1 MDFIRIRT
9 RETKSGLEMYP
20 DFVVGRSKDLMVQG
34 RTFYAIW
41 DDAAQL
47 WSRDEYDVQRL
58 VDATLRA
65 EAEKCEASTGVKPNV
80 KYMQSWGS
88 ASWGQFRKFLQN
100 ISDNSH
106 PLDAK
111 LIFQNDEVKK
121 TDYASKKLPY
131 AIGPGSVDAWDEIMR
146 VLYSPEERAKIEWA
160 IGSIVA
166 GDSKKIQKFLVFY
179 GPPGTGKSTVLN
191 IIQKLFEGYT
201 TAFDGKALGNSNSS
215 FATEVFKNNPLVAIQ
230 HDGDLSKIEDNAR
243 LNSIIAHEEMTMNE
257 KYKPSYTAKVDAM
270 LIMGSNQPVRISDAK
285 SGIIRRLIDI
295 HPTGVKLPAKHYST
309 LIGQVDFELGAIAQ
323 YCLDVYLGMGKN
335 YYNAYRPLEM
345 MLQTDIFFNYIEAN
359 FDVFKSQNY
368 TTVRQAYALYKEFCE
383 ESGIEKPLPQYKFR
397 EELRNYFDE
406 FKDRGEVDGQ
416 QVRSLYFGFTADKF
430 KAPKKESKAE
440 FSLVL
445 EESVSLLD
453 EVLADQTAQLA
464 SSEGVPKQKWAN
476 VRTTLK
482 DLDTT
487 ALHFVKPPE
496 NHVVIDFDLKDI
508 NGTKALERNLEAAS
522 RWPPTYAEI
531 SKSGEGVHLHYV
543 YTGNMQE
550 LGSEYADGIEV
561 KHFPGD
567 ASLRRRVSRCNAVPV
582 VTISSGLPLKQKK
595 EKMLATKTMQSEQG
609 LRRLI
614 DQNLKKE
621 IHPGTKPSIDFIKKI
636 LDDAHE
642 SGMKYDVSNLKSR
655 VTAFAN
661 NSSNQ
666 AAACLKT
673 VATMK
678 WASEDGINSEGM
690 DSDPDPMVDTKD
702 NRIVFFDV
710 EVYPNLFIIC
720 WKYHGSDEVVRM
732 VNPKAHEVEALMR
745 LKLVG
750 FYNRR
755 YDNHI
760 IYGASMGLTNMQLF
774 QLSSKLVE
782 NNRGA
787 PYAAAYGI
795 SYADIWDFSSKKQS
809 LKKFEIDLGILHME
823 MDLPWDEP
831 VDEKHWEA
839 IVDYCAND
847 VRATEATFEDRKGDF
862 VARQILAELSGKA
875 VNDTTQNHTAKII
888 FGDDKYPQKK
898 FKYTDLSKEV
908 PGYRFEMGKSSYKGE
923 DPSEGGHVYAEPGM
937 YENVAVLDVASMHP
951 SSIEIMDVFGPYTH
965 KFAELRTA
973 RVAIKRKEY
982 EEARKQL
989 DGRLAPFLVGAEDD
1003 PSSAEAL
1010 SYALKIVI
1018 NIVYGL
1024 TSAKFD
1030 NPFRDI
1036 RNVDN
1041 IVAKRGAL
1049 FMIDLKLL
1057 VQEAGYT
1064 VAHVKTD
1071 SIKIPNADPKI
1082 IRIVEEFGKQYGYE
1096 FEHEETYDRFCLVN
1110 EAVYIAGTR
1119 CVPFDPPEV
1128 PEWKW
1133 TAVGAQFAHPYVFKS
1148 LFSGEELSFND
1159 YCEAK
1164 SVNKGAMYLDRHQ
1177 LTDKDEEK
1185 SVANMRHIGKT
1196 GRFVPVTEGGGV
1208 LYRVFEDR
1216 FYAVSG
1222 TKNFEW
1228 MEADVAES
1236 KGEELEIDYAYFEK
1250 LKDTAVK
1257 TVEKFGKFED
1267 LVGD

>member
-1 MDFIRIRT
+1 VDFIRIQT
-9 RETKSGLEMYP
+9 KETKTGLEMYP

-41 DDAAQL
+41 DEARGL

-58 VDATLRA
+58 VDEALRA
-65 EAEKCEASTGVKPNV
+65 EAEKCEKSTGIAPNV
-80 KYMQSWGS
+80 KYMKSWGS
-88 ASWGQFRKFLQN
+88 ASWAQFRKFLQN
-100 ISDNSH
+100 ISDSSH

-111 LIFQNDEVKK
+111 LIFANTDVKK
-121 TDYASKKLPY
+121 TDYASMKLPY
-131 AIGPGSVDAWDEIMR
+131 ALGEGSIDAWDEMLR
-146 VLYSPEERAKIEWA
+146 TLYSPEERAKIEWA

-166 GDSKKIQKFLVFY
+166 GDSKKIQKFFVFY

-191 IIQKLFEGYT
+191 IIQQLFQGYT

-257 KYKPSYTAKVDAM
+257 KYKPSYTARVDAI
-270 LIMGSNQPVRISDAK
+270 LLMGSNQPVRISDAK

-309 LIGQVDFELGAIAQ
+309 LMGQIDFELGAIAQ
-323 YCLDVYLGMGKN
+323 HCLDVYLGMGKN
-335 YYNAYRPLEM
+335 YYNAYRPMEM
-345 MLQTDIFFNYIEAN
+345 MLQTDVFFNYIEAS

-368 TTVRQAYALYKEFCE
+368 TTIKQAYSLYKEFCE
-383 ESGIEKPLPQYKFR
+383 ETGIERPLPQYKFR

-416 QVRSLYFGFTADKF
+416 QVRSLYLGFTADKF

-445 EESVSLLD
+445 EESTSLLD
-453 EVLADQTAQLA
+453 EEFAACSAQLA
-464 SSEGVPKQKWAN
+464 GEEGTPVRKWSN
-476 VRTTLK
+476 NTTVLS
-482 DLDTT
+482 DIDTT
-487 ALHFVKPPE
+487 ALHFVKPPA
-496 NHVVIDFDLKDI
+496 NHVVIDFDLKAD

-522 RWPPTYAEI
+522 RWPPTYAEV
-531 SKSGEGVHLHYV
+531 SKSGDGVHLHYV
-543 YTGNMQE
+543 YTGDVQK
-550 LGSEYADGIEV
+550 LGAEYAAGIEV

-567 ASLRRRVSRCNAVPV
+567 ASLRRRLSRCNAVPV
-582 VTISSGLPLKQKK
+582 ARISSGLPLKQKK
-595 EKMLATKTMQSEQG
+595 ETMLSTKTMTSEAG
-609 LRRLI
+609 LRCQIER
-614 DQNLKKE
+614 NLKKE

-642 SGMKYDVSNLKSR
+642 SGMKYDVSNMRGR
-655 VTAFAN
+655 VMAFAN

-666 AAACLKT
+666 APMCLKIVT
-673 VATMK
+673 EMK
-678 WASEDGINSEGM
+678 WASEAEM
-690 DSDPDPMVDTKD
+690 DSDPDAIVEVTDD
-702 NRIVFFDV
+702 RIVFFDV
-710 EVYPNLFIIC
+710 EVYPNLFVVC
-720 WKYHGSDEVVRM
+720 WKYHGSDEVVTM
-732 VNPKAHEVEALMR
+732 INPKAHEVEALTRM
-745 LKLVG
+745 KLVG

-760 IYGASMGLTNMQLF
+760 IYAATMGLTNAQLF
-774 QLSSKLVE
+774 QLSSKLVD

-787 PYAAAYGI
+787 PYAAAYSL

-809 LKKFEIDLGILHME
+809 LKKFEIDLGIHHME
-823 MDLPWDEP
+823 MDLAWDQP
-831 VDEKHWEA
+831 VPEDLWEKVCA
-839 IVDYCAND
+839 YCRND
-847 VRATEATFEDRKGDF
+847 VMATEATFEDRKGDF

-888 FGDDKYPQKK
+888 FGDDKHPQKK
-898 FKYTDLSKEV
+898 FKYTDLSEEF
-908 PGYRFEMGKSSYKGE
+908 PGYKFEMGKSSYKGE
-923 DPSEGGHVYAEPGM
+923 DPSEGGYVYAEPGL

-951 SSIEIMDVFGPYTH
+951 STIEILNLFGPYTP
-965 KFAELRTA
+965 KFAQLREA

-982 EEARKQL
+982 EKARGLL
-989 DGRLAPFLVGAEDD
+989 DGRLEQFLVGAEDD
-1003 PSSAEAL
+1003 ASSAEAL

-1071 SIKIPNADPKI
+1071 SIKIPGADKKI

-1096 FEHEETYDRFCLVN
+1096 FEHEDTYDKFCLVN
-1110 EAVYIAGTR
+1110 DAVYIAGTQAI
-1119 CVPFDPPEV
+1119 PFDPPDV
-1128 PEWKW
+1128 PNWKW

-1148 LFSGEELSFND
+1148 LFSKEPIEFDD

-1177 LTDKDEEK
+1177 LTDKDAEK
-1185 SVANMRHIGKT
+1185 NVANMRHIGKT

-1208 LYRVFEDR
+1208 LYRVFEDK

-1222 TKNFEW
+1222 TKGFEW
-1228 MEADVAES
+1228 MEADVAETMDD
-1236 KGEELEIDYAYFEK
+1236 KLEIDMAYFEK
-1250 LKDTAVK
+1250 LKQAAIK
-1257 TVEKFGKFED
+1257 QVEKFGRFED
-1267 LVGD
+1267 LVKET

>member
-1 MDFIRIRT
+1 MDFFRILT
-9 RETKSGLEMYP
+9 RETKAGLEMYP
-20 DFVVGRSKDLMVQG
+20 DFTVGRSKDLMVQG

-41 DDAAQL
+41 DEAAGL

-58 VDATLRA
+58 VDEELGA
-65 EAEKCEASTGVKPNV
+65 EAEKCEKTTGIKANV
-80 KYMQSWGS
+80 KYLRSWGS
-88 ASWGQFRKFLQN
+88 TSWGNFRKFLMN
-100 ISDNSH
+100 LSDSSH
-106 PLDAK
+106 PLDSK
-111 LIFQNDEVKK
+111 LVFTNTDVKK
-121 TDYASKKLPY
+121 SDYASKRLPY
-131 AIGPGSVDAWDEIMR
+131 ALGEGEHAAWDELMST
-146 VLYSPEERAKIEWA
+146 LYSPEERAKIEWA
-160 IGSIVA
+160 IGSIVS

-201 TAFDGKALGNSNSS
+201 TAFDGKALGSANSA
-215 FATEVFKNNPLVAIQ
+215 FATEVFKHNPLVAVQ

-257 KYKPSYTAKVDAM
+257 KYKPSYTSRVDAM
-270 LIMGSNQPVRISDAK
+270 LFMGSNQPVRISDAK

-295 HPTGVKLPAKHYST
+295 HPTGVKIPAKHYST

-323 YCLDVYLGMGKN
+323 HCLDIFLNMGKN

-359 FDVFKSQNY
+359 FDIFKQQNY
-368 TTVRQAYALYKEFCE
+368 TTVKQAYALYKEFCE
-383 ESGIEKPLPQYKFR
+383 ESGIDRPLPQYKFR
-397 EELRNYFDE
+397 EELRNYFEE

-453 EVLADQTAQLA
+453 EDLAACPAQLA
-464 SSEGVPKQKWAN
+464 GDEGTPVRKWVKN
-476 VRTTLK
+476 KTILS
-482 DLDTT
+482 DIDTQQ
-487 ALHFVKPPE
+487 LHFVKPSSH
-496 NHVVIDFDLKDI
+496 HVVIDFDLKDN
-508 NGTKALERNLEAAS
+508 NGTKALERNFEAAS

-531 SKSGEGVHLHYV
+531 SKSGEGVHLHYL
-543 YTGNMQE
+543 YTGSMQE
-550 LGSEYADGIEV
+550 LGAEYADGIEV

-567 ASLRRRVSRCNAVPV
+567 ASLRRKLSRCNAVPIA
-582 VTISSGLPLKQKK
+582 TISSGLPLKRKK
-595 EKMLATKTMQSEQG
+595 EKMLAKKTMQSEQG

-614 DQNLKKE
+614 EQNLKKE

-636 LDDAHE
+636 LDDAYE
-642 SGMKYDVSNLKSR
+642 SGMRYDVSNLRSR
-655 VTAFAN
+655 IIVFAN

-666 AAACLKT
+666 AGACLKT
-673 VATMK
+673 VGEMK
-678 WASEDGINSEGM
+678 WASEEEITN
-690 DSDPDPMVDTKD
+690 DPDAVVDTSD
-702 NRIVFFDV
+702 DRLVFFDV
-710 EVYPNLFIIC
+710 EVYPNLFVIC
-720 WKYHGSDEVVRM
+720 WKYQGADEVVRM
-732 VNPKAHEVEALMR
+732 INPKAPAVEALFRM
-745 LKLVG
+745 KLVG

-760 IYGASMGLTNMQLF
+760 LYGAAMGLTNSQLF
-774 QLSSKLVE
+774 QLSSKLID
-782 NNRGA
+782 NNRNA
-787 PYAAAYGI
+787 PYAAAYSL

-823 MDLPWDEP
+823 MDLAWDQP
-831 VDEKHWEA
+831 VPEELWEK

-847 VRATEATFEDRKGDF
+847 VAATEATFEDRKGDF
-862 VARQILAELSGKA
+862 VARQILAELSGKT
-875 VNDTTQNHTAKII
+875 VNDTTQNHTSKII
-888 FGDDKYPQKK
+888 FGNDKYPQKK
-898 FKYTDLSKEV
+898 FKYTDLSEEF
-908 PGYRFEMGKSSYKGE
+908 PGYRFEMGKSTYKGE
-923 DPSEGGHVYAEPGM
+923 DPSEGGYVYSEPGM

-951 SSIEIMDVFGPYTH
+951 SSIEIMNVFGDYTPR
-965 KFAELRTA
+965 FVELREA
-973 RVAIKRKEY
+973 RIAIKRGEFDR
-982 EEARKQL
+982 AREL
-989 DGRLAPFLVGAEDD
+989 LNGRLKPFLEDETT
-1003 PSSAEAL
+1003 AEAL

-1071 SIKIPNADPKI
+1071 SIKIPNADAKI
-1082 IRIVEEFGKQYGYE
+1082 IRIVEEFGKQFGYE
-1096 FEHEETYDRFCLVN
+1096 FEHEETYDKFALVN
-1110 EAVYIAGTR
+1110 DAVYIAG
-1119 CVPFDPPEV
+1119 VQAIPLDPPEI
-1128 PEWKW
+1128 PDMKW

-1148 LFSGEELSFND
+1148 LFSKEELSFDD

-1177 LTDKDEEK
+1177 LTDKDSEK
-1185 SVANMRHIGKT
+1185 QVGNMRHIGKT

-1208 LYRVFEDR
+1208 LYRVFEEK

-1222 TKNFEW
+1222 TKGFEW

-1236 KGEELEIDYAYFEK
+1236 LEDKLEIDYSYFEK
-1250 LKDTAVK
+1250 LKDAAVR
-1257 TVEKFGKFED
+1257 TIEKFGSFEEF
-1267 LVGD
+1267 VKPKGMV

>member
-1 MDFIRIRT
+1 MDFFRILT
-9 RETKSGLEMYP
+9 RETKTGLEMYP
-20 DFVVGRSKDLMVQG
+20 DFTVGRSKDLMIQG

-41 DDAAQL
+41 DEAAGL

-58 VDATLRA
+58 VDEELRA
-65 EAEKCEASTGVKPNV
+65 EAEKCEKTTGIKANV
-80 KYMQSWGS
+80 KYLRSWGS
-88 ASWGQFRKFLQN
+88 TSWGNFRKFLMN
-100 ISDNSH
+100 LSDSSH
-106 PLDAK
+106 PLDSK
-111 LIFQNDEVKK
+111 LVFANTNVKK
-121 TDYASKKLPY
+121 SDYASKRLPY
-131 AIGPGSVDAWDEIMR
+131 ALGEGEHAAWDELMST
-146 VLYSPEERAKIEWA
+146 LYSPEERAKIEWA
-160 IGSIVA
+160 IGSIVS

-201 TAFDGKALGNSNSS
+201 TAFDGKALGSASS
-215 FATEVFKNNPLVAIQ
+215 AFATEVFKHNPLVAVQ

-257 KYKPSYTAKVDAM
+257 KYKPSYTSRVDAM
-270 LIMGSNQPVRISDAK
+270 LFMGSNQPVRISDAK

-295 HPTGVKLPAKHYST
+295 HPTGVKIPAKHYST

-323 YCLDVYLGMGKN
+323 HCLGIFLDMGKN

-359 FDVFKSQNY
+359 FDVFKQQNY
-368 TTVRQAYALYKEFCE
+368 TTVKQAYALYKEFCE
-383 ESGIEKPLPQYKFR
+383 ESGIERPLPQYKFR
-397 EELRNYFDE
+397 EELRNYFEE

-453 EVLADQTAQLA
+453 EDLAACPAQLA
-464 SSEGVPKQKWAN
+464 GDEGVPVRKWVKN
-476 VRTTLK
+476 KTVLS
-482 DLDTT
+482 DIDTQQ
-487 ALHFVKPPE
+487 LHFVKPPSH
-496 NHVVIDFDLKDI
+496 HVVIDFDLKDS

-531 SKSGEGVHLHYV
+531 SKSGEGVHLHYL
-543 YTGNMQE
+543 YTGSMQE
-550 LGSEYADGIEV
+550 LGAEYADGIEV

-567 ASLRRRVSRCNAVPV
+567 ASLRRRLSRCNAVPIA
-582 VTISSGLPLKQKK
+582 TISSGLPLKQKK

-614 DQNLKKE
+614 EQNLKKE
-621 IHPGTKPSIDFIKKI
+621 IHPGTKPSIDFIKKV
-636 LDDAHE
+636 LDDAYE
-642 SGMKYDVSNLKSR
+642 SGMRYDVSNLRSR
-655 VTAFAN
+655 IIAFAN

-666 AAACLKT
+666 ASSCLKT
-673 VATMK
+673 VTEME
-678 WASEDGINSEGM
+678 WASEEEITN
-690 DSDPDPMVDTKD
+690 DPDAVVDISD
-702 NRIVFFDV
+702 DRLVFFDV
-710 EVYPNLFIIC
+710 EVYPNLFIVC
-720 WKYHGSDEVVRM
+720 WKYQGSDEVVKM
-732 VNPKAHEVEALMR
+732 INPKAHEVEALFRM
-745 LKLVG
+745 KLVG

-760 IYGASMGLTNMQLF
+760 LYGAGMGLTNVQLF
-774 QLSSKLVE
+774 QLSSKLID

-787 PYAAAYGI
+787 PYAAAYSL

-823 MDLPWDEP
+823 MDLAWDQP
-831 VDEKHWEA
+831 VPEELWEKV
-839 IVDYCAND
+839 VDYCAND
-847 VRATEATFEDRKGDF
+847 VAATEATFADRKGDF
-862 VARQILAELSGKA
+862 VARQILAELSGKT

-888 FGDDKYPQKK
+888 FGNDKHPQKK
-898 FKYTDLSKEV
+898 FRYTDLSEEF
-908 PGYRFEMGKSSYKGE
+908 PGYRFEMGKSTYKGE
-923 DPSEGGHVYAEPGM
+923 DPSEGGYVYSEPGM

-951 SSIEIMDVFGPYTH
+951 SSIEIMNVFGDYTPR
-965 KFAELRTA
+965 FAELREA
-973 RVAIKRKEY
+973 RIAIKRGEFDR
-982 EEARKQL
+982 ARAML
-989 DGRLAPFLVGAEDD
+989 NGRLKPFLEDETTAEML
-1003 PSSAEAL
+1003 AF
-1010 SYALKIVI
+1010 ALKIVI

-1024 TSAKFD
+1024 TSARFD

-1057 VQEAGYT
+1057 VQDAGYT

-1071 SIKIPNADPKI
+1071 SIKIPNADAKI
-1082 IRIVEEFGKQYGYE
+1082 IRIVEEFGKQFGYE
-1096 FEHEETYDRFCLVN
+1096 FEHEETYDKFALVN
-1110 EAVYIAGTR
+1110 DAVYIAGVQA
-1119 CVPFDPPEV
+1119 VPFDPPEI
-1128 PEWKW
+1128 PDMKW

-1148 LFSGEELSFND
+1148 LFSKEELSFDD

-1177 LTDKDEEK
+1177 LTDKDAEK
-1185 SVANMRHIGKT
+1185 QIGNMRHIGKT

-1208 LYRVFEDR
+1208 LYRVFEEK

-1222 TKNFEW
+1222 TKGFEW
-1228 MEADVAES
+1228 TEADVAES
-1236 KGEELEIDYAYFEK
+1236 LDDKLEIDYAYFEK
-1250 LKDTAVK
+1250 LKDAAVK
-1257 TVEKFGKFED
+1257 TIEKFGSFEEF
-1267 LVGD
+1267 VKPKGMV